1 MQPGSFDQIYQD
13 YFDSVYRY
21 ALSLSGNPQAAEE
34 IAQETFFKAMR
45 TLDQFQGKSSLKSW
59 LCAIAK
65 NLWLSEQRIRKDQP
79 IDDALPLQDPSIGP
93 EEAIVRQDES
103 MRIHRLLHHL
113 DEPYREVFT
122 LRTLNDFCHDDFFR
136 SAADVVHFAT
146 PFKRILCL
154 QAFSDTFLR
163 SHLRDQVVQ
172 HPCRPFICIRQVS
185 VQGAIQDKL
194 LIQSRMLRLQVFHM
208 HLAPPADGAM
218 FSFAENQVWIVHAIR
233 SERVSAAKFLK

>member
-21 ALSLSGNPQAAEE
+21 ALSLSGNPQTAEE

-65 NLWLSEQRIRKDQP
+65 KRWLSEQRTRKDQP

-103 MRIHRLLHHL
+103 I
-113 DEPYREVFT
+113 
-122 LRTLNDFCHDDFFR
+122 
-136 SAADVVHFAT
+136 VVSSNHFDIEKPA
-146 PFKRILCL
+146 
-154 QAFSDTFLR
+154 
-163 SHLRDQVVQ
+163 
-172 HPCRPFICIRQVS
+172 S
-185 VQGAIQDKL
+185 VLEAG
-194 LIQSRMLRLQVFHM
+194 
-208 HLAPPADGAM
+208 
-218 FSFAENQVWIVHAIR
+218 
-233 SERVSAAKFLK
+233 